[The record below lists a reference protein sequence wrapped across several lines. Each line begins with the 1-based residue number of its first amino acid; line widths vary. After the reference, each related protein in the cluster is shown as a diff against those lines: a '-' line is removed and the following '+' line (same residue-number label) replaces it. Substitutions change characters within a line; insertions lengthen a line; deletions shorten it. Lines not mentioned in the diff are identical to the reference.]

1 MSKVSQHSFIH
12 SLYKSRGVLL
22 DILKRRGYNVEEYE
36 NISFSE
42 ISKMEKNKQLDMV
55 VETDTNKKIY
65 VKYHLSTKIRPNQV
79 YEITDDLFNLEE
91 VLDLEDE
98 LIIIT
103 KDKPNDTLI
112 KLMRSLYVTD
122 NIFFNIFCINELLY
136 NVLDH
141 QMVPPHRIISEDEKK
156 ELFKNYNIT
165 DESQLP
171 DINRFDPVARVL
183 GCRPGNIVEI
193 VRPSKTSIS
202 AKYYRLCF

>member
-1 MSKVSQHSFIH
+1 M
-12 SLYKSRGVLL
+12 
-22 DILKRRGYNVEEYE
+22 
-36 NISFSE
+36 
-42 ISKMEKNKQLDMV
+42 
-55 VETDTNKKIY
+55 
-65 VKYHLSTKIRPNQV
+65 
-79 YEITDDLFNLEE
+79 
-91 VLDLEDE
+91 EDE

-171 DINRFDPVARVL
+171 DINRFDPVAKLL
-183 GCRPGNIVEI
+183 GCRPGDIVEI
-193 VRPSKTSIS
+193 IRPSKTSIS

>member
-55 VETDTNKKIY
+55 VESDTGKKIY
-65 VKYHLSTKIRPNQV
+65 VKYHLSTKIRPNQI

-91 VLDLEDE
+91 ILELKDE

-103 KDKPNDTLI
+103 KDKTNDTLI

-141 QMVPPHRIISEDEKK
+141 AMVPPHRIISEDEKK
-156 ELFKNYNIT
+156 ELFKSYNIT

-193 VRPSKTSIS
+193 IRPSKTSIS
-202 AKYYRLCF
+202 ARYYRLCF

>member
-1 MSKVSQHSFIH
+1 MSKVSQVSFIH
-12 SLYKSRGVLL
+12 SLYKSRGILL
-22 DILKRRGYNVEEYE
+22 EILKRRGYNVEEYE

>member
-1 MSKVSQHSFIH
+1 MSKVRQHSFIH

>member
-79 YEITDDLFNLEE
+79 YEITDDLFNQEE

-141 QMVPPHRIISEDEKK
+141 QMVPPHRIISEFEK
-156 ELFKNYNIT
+156 
-165 DESQLP
+165 
-171 DINRFDPVARVL
+171 
-183 GCRPGNIVEI
+183 
-193 VRPSKTSIS
+193 
-202 AKYYRLCF
+202 

>member
-42 ISKMEKNKQLDMV
+42 ISKMEKNKQ
-55 VETDTNKKIY
+55 
-65 VKYHLSTKIRPNQV
+65 H
-79 YEITDDLFNLEE
+79 EITLFSGGSGNDRFINLIKSLSNIKLNIVINGYDDGKSTG
-91 VLDLEDE
+91 
-98 LIIIT
+98 IIT

>member
-171 DINRFDPVARVL
+171 DINRFDPVAKLL
-183 GCRPGNIVEI
+183 GCRPGDIVEI
-193 VRPSKTSIS
+193 IRPSKTSIS

>member
-1 MSKVSQHSFIH
+1 MSKVSQVSFIH
-12 SLYKSRGVLL
+12 SLYKSRGILL
-22 DILKRRGYNVEEYE
+22 EILKRRGYNVEEYE

-55 VETDTNKKIY
+55 VESDTGKKIY
-65 VKYHLSTKIRPNQV
+65 VKYHLSTKIRPNQI

-91 VLDLEDE
+91 ILELKDE

-141 QMVPPHRIISEDEKK
+141 DMVPPHRIISEDEKK
-156 ELFKNYNIT
+156 ELFKSYNIT

-193 VRPSKTSIS
+193 IRPSKTSIS
-202 AKYYRLCF
+202 ARYYRLCF

>member
-1 MSKVSQHSFIH
+1 MSKVSQVSFIH
-12 SLYKSRGVLL
+12 SLYKSRGILL
-22 DILKRRGYNVEEYE
+22 EILKRRGYNVEEYE

-55 VETDTNKKIY
+55 VESDTGKKIY
-65 VKYHLSTKIRPNQV
+65 VKYHLSTKIRPNQI

-91 VLDLEDE
+91 ILELKDE

-141 QMVPPHRIISEDEKK
+141 AMVPPHRIISEDEKK
-156 ELFKNYNIT
+156 ELFKSYNIT

-193 VRPSKTSIS
+193 IRPSKTSIS
-202 AKYYRLCF
+202 ARYYRLCF

>member
-55 VETDTNKKIY
+55 LESVSDRKIY

-79 YEITDDLFNLEE
+79 YEITDDLFQLEE
-91 VLDLEDE
+91 ILTYDDE

-103 KDKPNDTLI
+103 KEKPNDTLI
-112 KLMRSLYVTD
+112 KLMRSLYSTD
-122 NIFFNIFCINELLY
+122 KVFFNIFSVHELLY
-136 NVLDH
+136 NILDH
-141 QMVPPHRIISEDEKK
+141 VMVPPHRIITEDERL

-165 DESQLP
+165 DEKQLP
-171 DINRFDPVARVL
+171 EINRFDPVAKLL
-183 GCRPGNIVEI
+183 GCRPGDIVEI
-193 VRPSKTSIS
+193 IRPSKTSIS

>member
-65 VKYHLSTKIRPNQV
+65 VKYHLSTNIRPNQV